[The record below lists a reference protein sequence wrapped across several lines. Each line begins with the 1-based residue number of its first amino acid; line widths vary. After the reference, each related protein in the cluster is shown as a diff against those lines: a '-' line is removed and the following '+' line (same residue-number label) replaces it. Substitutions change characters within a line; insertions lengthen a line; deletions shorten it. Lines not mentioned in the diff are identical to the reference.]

1 MKHKKSIKQVE
12 RKEYD
17 YFSKDN
23 LIAIG
28 VVFIIVI
35 YLYYSFYKK
44 VYYPTKQFVFKKKNE
59 SGYVLLPNGEL
70 EHRALAERWLGRKL
84 RPDEEVHHI
93 NGKRWDNSRYN
104 LSVMTRDN
112 HRRWHNRLD
121 WMFANKMFPSIET
134 QRKKLVHEFG
144 AILF

>member
-1 MKHKKSIKQVE
+1 MKQKKIIKQIEKKS
-12 RKEYD
+12 YD

-28 VVFIIVI
+28 VVAIIAI
-35 YLYYSFYKK
+35 YLYFSFYRK
-44 VYYPTKQFVFKKKNE
+44 VYYPTKQIIFKKRNE
-59 SGYVLLPNGEL
+59 SGYIMVNGEF
-70 EHRALAERWLGRKL
+70 EHRLLAEKWLGRRL

-104 LSVMTRDN
+104 LSVMTREN
-112 HRRWHNRLD
+112 HRRWHERLD
-121 WMFANKMFPSIET
+121 WMFANKMFPSIQT
-134 QRKKLVHEFG
+134 QRKKLVQDFG